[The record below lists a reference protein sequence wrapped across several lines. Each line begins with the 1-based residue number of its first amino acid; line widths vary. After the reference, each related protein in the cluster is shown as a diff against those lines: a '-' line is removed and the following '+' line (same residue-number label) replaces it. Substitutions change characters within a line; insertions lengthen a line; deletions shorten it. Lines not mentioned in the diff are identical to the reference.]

1 MSGPIQISLKAG
13 ERIYLN
19 GAVVRS
25 DRKVTLQLLNEVVFI
40 LESHVMQAEETTT
53 PLRQLYFVV
62 QALLM
67 DPRNADATRDL
78 FRQMHASTMA
88 SFTNDAIRAELVAIA
103 RAGRRRPHFRGAE
116 DGCVRCSR
124 ARTRSSTAPATAA
137 RRAPPDRRKTPMT
150 TVSSVSSTGTTATT
164 ATHVFG
170 QQPRLQRLSQAA
182 HRPAQEPGSDPADGF
197 DPVRRAARHLL
208 PGRAERTTNSKLDS
222 LLTAQS
228 LTIGRRLHRPHR
240 HLGRRHSSGVVTS
253 VKITS
258 DGPVATLDNGDTL
271 TLGAGVTIQ

>member
-67 DPRNADATRDL
+67 DPRNADATHNL

-88 SFTNDAIRAELVAIA
+88 SFTNEAIRAELVAIA
-103 RAGRRRPHFRGAE
+103 GLVDSHFAFEALKRLRALFSSEDAILDGADRERR
-116 DGCVRCSR
+116 SN
-124 ARTRSSTAPATAA
+124 AA
-137 RRAPPDRRKTPMT
+137 
-150 TVSSVSSTGTTATT
+150 
-164 ATHVFG
+164 
-170 QQPRLQRLSQAA
+170 
-182 HRPAQEPGSDPADGF
+182 
-197 DPVRRAARHLL
+197 
-208 PGRAERTTNSKLDS
+208 
-222 LLTAQS
+222 
-228 LTIGRRLHRPHR
+228 
-240 HLGRRHSSGVVTS
+240 
-253 VKITS
+253 
-258 DGPVATLDNGDTL
+258 
-271 TLGAGVTIQ
+271 